1 MSYLPLFP
9 ELPESQ
15 EPHSRPAV
23 SQGLWLSLPV
33 RTQVEMLMWGLDSRV
48 DPAHPARAI
57 WALAERLTCPNCM
70 SPSAAPR
77 IPLGVLPRTPD
88 ALGLVVLGHGRRRWR
103 GPPVG
108 PPLS

>member
-9 ELPESQ
+9 ELPETQ

-57 WALAERLTCPNCM
+57 WALVERL
-70 SPSAAPR
+70 
-77 IPLGVLPRTPD
+77 D
-88 ALGLVVLGHGRRRWR
+88 
-103 GPPVG
+103 
-108 PPLS
+108 LSQL